1 MRFVIRRLPM
11 RKKASDIIVDLV
23 SSLQGAP
30 YPSTINN
37 ELYTIWYEHAQ
48 IAAQEALHFV
58 EKKRI
63 KESKDDSLD
72 AMVDQAQGKKK

>member
-1 MRFVIRRLPM
+1 M

-30 YPSTINN
+30 YPSSINN

-58 EKKRI
+58 ERKRA
-63 KESKDDSLD
+63 KEGKDTSLD
-72 AMVDQAQGKKK
+72 AIVDHAQGKEKK

>member
-1 MRFVIRRLPM
+1 M

-30 YPSTINN
+30 YPSSINN

-58 EKKRI
+58 ERKRA
-63 KESKDDSLD
+63 KEEKDTSVD
-72 AMVDQAQGKKK
+72 AIVDQAQGKEKK

>member
-1 MRFVIRRLPM
+1 M
-11 RKKASDIIVDLV
+11 RKKASDIIIELV

-48 IAAQEALHFV
+48 ISAQEALHFV

-63 KESKDDSLD
+63 KEAKDNSLD
-72 AMVDQAQGKKK
+72 RMVDEAQGTLKKH

>member
-1 MRFVIRRLPM
+1 M

-30 YPSTINN
+30 YPSSINN

-58 EKKRI
+58 ERKRV
-63 KESKDDSLD
+63 KEEKDTSLD
-72 AMVDQAQGKKK
+72 AIVDQAQGKEKK

>member
-1 MRFVIRRLPM
+1 M

-58 EKKRI
+58 ERKRAQ
-63 KESKDDSLD
+63 EAKDTSLE
-72 AMVDQAQGKKK
+72 AMVDQMQTKQKK

>member
-1 MRFVIRRLPM
+1 M

-30 YPSTINN
+30 YPSSINN

-58 EKKRI
+58 ERKRAQ
-63 KESKDDSLD
+63 EAKDTSLD
-72 AMVDQAQGKKK
+72 TMVDQVQAKQKK

>member
-1 MRFVIRRLPM
+1 M
-11 RKKASDIIVDLV
+11 RKKASDIIVELV

-58 EKKRI
+58 ERKRI
-63 KESKDDSLD
+63 KEAEDSSLD
-72 AMVDQAQGKKK
+72 TLVDQAQQKK

>member
-1 MRFVIRRLPM
+1 M
-11 RKKASDIIVDLV
+11 RKKATDIIVELV

-30 YPSTINN
+30 YPSNINN

-58 EKKRI
+58 EKKQSRET
-63 KESKDDSLD
+63 KNASLD
-72 AMVDQAQGKKK
+72 SMVDQAKNS

>member
-1 MRFVIRRLPM
+1 M
-11 RKKASDIIVDLV
+11 RKKASDIIVELV

-37 ELYTIWYEHAQ
+37 ELYSIWYEHAQ

-58 EKKRI
+58 ERKRE
-63 KESKDDSLD
+63 KEARDDSLD
-72 AMVDQAQGKKK
+72 SLVDQAQGKK

>member
-1 MRFVIRRLPM
+1 M
-11 RKKASDIIVDLV
+11 RKKASDIIVELV

-58 EKKRI
+58 ERKRA
-63 KESKDDSLD
+63 KEAKDDSLD
-72 AMVDQAQGKKK
+72 SLVDQAQKKK

>member
-1 MRFVIRRLPM
+1 M

-30 YPSTINN
+30 YPSSINN

-58 EKKRI
+58 ERKRAQ
-63 KESKDDSLD
+63 EAKDTSLD
-72 AMVDQAQGKKK
+72 AMVDQMQTKQKK

>member
-1 MRFVIRRLPM
+1 M
-11 RKKASDIIVDLV
+11 RKKASDIIVKLV

-48 IAAQEALHFV
+48 ISAQEALHFV

-63 KESKDDSLD
+63 KEAKDNSLD
-72 AMVDQAQGKKK
+72 RMVDEVQGTLKKH